1 MAVRERRLES
11 PRARAEAKQVAAAV
25 YWAEREIELTD
36 DELAGAL
43 GGVSPR
49 TIARWRDKQQQ
60 PQPSAVIAAET
71 LLVLAKAL
79 EAVFGDDKDR
89 MQTWLHEPLE
99 AFRGRTPLRMIVQG
113 DATKVVTLLANID
126 AGVFD

>member
-1 MAVRERRLES
+1 MAVRERRIES

-25 YWAEREIELTD
+25 GWAERIMELTD

-43 GGVSPR
+43 GGVSAR
-49 TIARWRDKQQQ
+49 TISRWRGERQR

-89 MQTWLHEPLE
+89 MQAWLHESLH

-113 DATKVVTLLANID
+113 DAGKVVTLLANTD